1 MLRQNLAFV
10 KYNYILDG
18 IKSKFEQNFF
28 NLDNATFIS
37 MHQKIFKYAT
47 KDKKIKKQ
55 VEENNRVSIRNTLNI
70 SAFQ

>member
-1 MLRQNLAFV
+1 MLRQNLAYV

-55 VEENNRVSIRNTLNI
+55 VE
-70 SAFQ
+70 